1 MRASLLLLSSSVG
14 LPSPSLAVPDV
25 AAPWKASP
33 DVEQGQ
39 KFGRLLDRRRR
50 SVNMAQ
56 EQSRD
61 TYATKKD
68 GKKVMPWI
76 SIVLLLKILFFFR
89 SFASPFFDPLGYV
102 SSLPYTVSEFRRFT
116 SLRTNTSNLNRIS
129 VTTCESTREPRKG
142 KFVQNCCSASI
153 NQNIGKSCNT

>member
-1 MRASLLLLSSSVG
+1 MRASLLLLSSTVG

-33 DVEQGQ
+33 DAEQGQ

-50 SVNMAQ
+50 RSVSIAQ
-56 EQSRD
+56 EQGRG

-102 SSLPYTVSEFRRFT
+102 SSLSSTFQNSDVSPV
-116 SLRTNTSNLNRIS
+116 SARIHQ
-129 VTTCESTREPRKG
+129 T
-142 KFVQNCCSASI
+142 
-153 NQNIGKSCNT
+153 